1 MNRSALVPG
10 AQNLDASKIVIKP
23 TLLPQKELPRDVLR
37 GEIMHF
43 SQVFPSKLNTRFFIL
58 LAFFG
63 SVQKCKSSGWSF
75 LLYVPCEIQNLFLLA
90 THFERLKFIWLA
102 VRKENR
108 TSQKTEK
115 STSCGAFGPS
125 RKLRF
130 ELLQKHYKT
139 QWFHPK
145 RILRCFPGCEIF
157 NFSTVFNGFLTSW
170 RTFKSALKNALRLAK
185 YCDLWNVNFRQVFTL
200 FLNG

>member
-1 MNRSALVPG
+1 MNRGALVPG
-10 AQNLDASKIVIKP
+10 AQNLDASKIAIKP

-63 SVQKCKSSGWSF
+63 SVRKCKSSGWSF
-75 LLYVPCEIQNLFLLA
+75 LLYVPCEIQNLLLLA

-115 STSCGAFGPS
+115 STSCGVFGPS

-139 QWFHPK
+139 QWISPK
-145 RILRCFPGCEIF
+145 THLKMPPGMRNLQF
-157 NFSTVFNGFLTSW
+157 
-170 RTFKSALKNALRLAK
+170 
-185 YCDLWNVNFRQVFTL
+185 
-200 FLNG
+200 